1 MKTYTLTEEQL
12 EYLTWL
18 REVVAIYGNNI
29 KTLCAEN
36 YNTVTELDKMSDN
49 LLKQHTKLAE
59 LVEIIKK
66 QSC

>member
-36 YNTVTELDKMSDN
+36 YNTVTELDKMGNN
-49 LLKQHTKLAE
+49 LLKQHNE
-59 LVEIIKK
+59 LDVLVKTIKK
-66 QSC
+66 QS

>member
-29 KTLCAEN
+29 KTLCTEN
-36 YNTVTELDKMSDN
+36 YNIATELDKMGNN
-49 LLKQHTKLAE
+49 LLKQHNE
-59 LVEIIKK
+59 LDVLVKTIKK
-66 QSC
+66 QS